1 MPHFSSDMNYELQ
14 IYNRKCANK
23 LNLVHSYISM
33 PHYTHKPQE
42 ISEVELP
49 VSLATSKAEASTIFS
64 QTMCKQGFFQETC

>member
-1 MPHFSSDMNYELQ
+1 
-14 IYNRKCANK
+14 
-23 LNLVHSYISM
+23 M

-64 QTMCKQGFFQETC
+64 QTMCKQGFLQETC